1 MVGFSG
7 YKNEC
12 FHASQGVTQAV
23 RETNGVSN
31 VSIVRIGLAETRNFS
46 AGYDAIFG
54 NKAAP
59 GKTKGKAKDKPKARK
74 GGEAPKPK
82 AAKKKK

>member
-1 MVGFSG
+1 M
-7 YKNEC
+7 
-12 FHASQGVTQAV
+12 
-23 RETNGVSN
+23 RETNGVYI

-54 NKAAP
+54 SKAAP
-59 GKTKGKAKDKPKARK
+59 EKPKAKAKEKAKARK
-74 GGEAPKPK
+74 AVETKPK